1 MKSVFTSLV
10 KSDLLPVEF
19 TAAATQRE
27 SLRWGTTLII
37 SDGWVYENKS
47 VEESGLLIKGI
58 TETAKNKAK
67 KRNDRFS
74 GMLLGASAGRTLG
87 NILPGKGVIRGC
99 EEVTR
104 ARWYY

>member
-1 MKSVFTSLV
+1 MDGFIKIN
-10 KSDLLPVEF
+10 LL
-19 TAAATQRE
+19 R
-27 SLRWGTTLII
+27 
-37 SDGWVYENKS
+37 
-47 VEESGLLIKGI
+47 ESGLLIKGI

-74 GMLLGASAGRTLG
+74 GMLLGAPAGRTLG
-87 NILPGKGVIRGC
+87 NMLPGKGVIRAY

>member
-1 MKSVFTSLV
+1 MDGFIKIN
-10 KSDLLPVEF
+10 LL
-19 TAAATQRE
+19 R
-27 SLRWGTTLII
+27 
-37 SDGWVYENKS
+37 
-47 VEESGLLIKGI
+47 ESGLLIKGI

-87 NILPGKGVIRGC
+87 NILPGKGVIRAC